1 VSNHPRRRH
10 TGHLPEVDTNT
21 GFWHRLGKLFRSP
34 PPTGPVAVGFASS
47 TVDAELMAGYL
58 RSQGI
63 HAVVSS
69 DDAGGIEP
77 VLQLNQRVRVLV
89 PHDQHDHARRA
100 LEERK

>member
-1 VSNHPRRRH
+1 MSNHARRRH
-10 TGHLPEVDTNT
+10 PGHTEEFDANT
-21 GFWHRLGKLFRSP
+21 GFWHRLRKLFRTP
-34 PPTGPVAVGFASS
+34 PPGPVAVGFASS

-69 DDAGGIEP
+69 DDAGGVEP
-77 VLQLNQRVRVLV
+77 ALQTGSGVRVLV
-89 PHDQHDHARRA
+89 PHHQHTDARRM